1 MSLSEAHYWAN
12 RELVY
17 RQNVLKVKE
26 WTTRAATLH
35 FGIALPSCVGI
46 LMFGSLFILRQ
57 WQRHPIL
64 VGGNWGSN
72 ICWIWW
78 IETRNFSDL
87 FTFLREIALLR
98 QLPFTF
104 SGSQGQLWSSSR
116 HWCILNDKPN
126 LFFGFSSDT
135 EGLDTSS
142 ISK

>member
-26 WTTRAATLH
+26 WTKRGATLH

-64 VGGNWGSN
+64 ATFV
-72 ICWIWW
+72 
-78 IETRNFSDL
+78 ESD
-87 FTFLREIALLR
+87 E
-98 QLPFTF
+98 
-104 SGSQGQLWSSSR
+104 
-116 HWCILNDKPN
+116 
-126 LFFGFSSDT
+126 
-135 EGLDTSS
+135 
-142 ISK
+142 